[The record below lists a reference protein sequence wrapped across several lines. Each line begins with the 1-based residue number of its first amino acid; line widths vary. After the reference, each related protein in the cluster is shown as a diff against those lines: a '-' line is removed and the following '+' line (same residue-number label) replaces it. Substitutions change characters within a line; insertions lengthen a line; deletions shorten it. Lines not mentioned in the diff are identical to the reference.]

1 MNNKR
6 NLQIVNDHFNNLPAR
21 MEKLEQEER
30 RIQER
35 LFEAAFPAFF
45 GGLVIG
51 LILADLLLR

>member
-1 MNNKR
+1 MNNER

-21 MEKLEQEER
+21 MEKLEQEEK

-35 LFEAAFPAFF
+35 VFEAAFPAFF